1 MGQGLRD
8 KQEKIKKAL
17 KQNVISRLS
26 ASADQP
32 RLIDQRNPET
42 GFPLC
47 YQDFKFLLKSL
58 DVNGCGTATEELRD
72 YPPDAH
78 FTFFTGL

>member
-42 GFPLC
+42 VFPL
-47 YQDFKFLLKSL
+47 
-58 DVNGCGTATEELRD
+58 
-72 YPPDAH
+72 
-78 FTFFTGL
+78 